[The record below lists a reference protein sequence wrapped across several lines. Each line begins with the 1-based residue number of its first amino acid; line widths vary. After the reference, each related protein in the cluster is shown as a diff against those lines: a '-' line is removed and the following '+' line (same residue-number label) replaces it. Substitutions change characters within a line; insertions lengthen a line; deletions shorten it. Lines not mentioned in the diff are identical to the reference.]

1 MIPYP
6 ISLIRNILM
15 DTSGMDNWDETFSKH
30 EIVEEYPEENG
41 IKKVVEY
48 LFIKF
53 PLMMDNRDIF
63 QEKKIWKEY
72 NGVQNCF
79 LSISISIEHP
89 TRPPV
94 KKVVRGDMILSGIY
108 LCEKSPGETSIYM
121 VNKIDLKVKTGV
133 DIVNKTAKKSP
144 KDFVENLIKYCKKKS
159 K

>member
-15 DTSGMDNWDETFSKH
+15 DTPGMDNWDETFSKH

-53 PLMMDNRDIF
+53 PLMMDNRDIVK
-63 QEKKIWKEY
+63 EKKI
-72 NGVQNCF
+72 
-79 LSISISIEHP
+79 
-89 TRPPV
+89 PV